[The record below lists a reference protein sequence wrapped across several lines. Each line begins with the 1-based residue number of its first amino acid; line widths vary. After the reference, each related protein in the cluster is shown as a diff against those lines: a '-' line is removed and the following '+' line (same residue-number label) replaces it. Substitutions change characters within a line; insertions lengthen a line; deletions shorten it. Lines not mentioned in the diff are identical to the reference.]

1 MSLIGSLFLSEDSVF
16 DATNTEHLIA
26 NIGGVLLP
34 LAILVFCIFKL
45 KK

>member
-1 MSLIGSLFLSEDSVF
+1 MSVLGNLFFSDDSLL
-16 DATNTEHLIA
+16 DANNTEHLIA
-26 NIGGVLLP
+26 NIGSVLLP